1 MKFLALFLS
10 LATACQAA
18 FVNADRV
25 MFPSAPAAVTNA
37 PSLFPA
43 NSFLG
48 FVVTGQSLANGSGSG
63 MNLSTTP
70 NPTIYTQGNG
80 APVPFGDNPVTAG
93 LAPCT
98 ESYYQTE
105 TITTSSMQQARAL
118 GVQQSMG
125 SLVAA
130 ASGQPYYG
138 WLDPGTAVW
147 TLNQQWISNC
157 VTYATNPV
165 VIFPAWFIVHGE
177 ANASDT
183 SYTNTLLDWCKSA
196 TTNCRSITGQTN
208 IVKIFSSQMSSFN
221 SRGGAVSDLAMLQ
234 VSQVAGHSNITVCA
248 KYMLQS
254 DQTNSPHLA
263 AIGYQRLGEYYGKAF
278 HDEFYS
284 NSFSPLIITNATRNG
299 STITASFGGC
309 IGGLSVDTNT
319 VPFISNYGIVVDGY
333 TVTNVVVTNGNQIFI
348 QLSTTT
354 SGSCTLNCAMDVTG
368 SSPSWVGNG
377 GGSTLLPDIQA
388 RSNIRDND
396 PRVGFLSGS
405 NLWNWPVHHQ
415 FTVP

>member
-10 LATACQAA
+10 LATGCHAA
-18 FVNADRV
+18 IIHADRV
-25 MFPSAPAAVTNA
+25 IFPSAPAAVTNA
-37 PSLFPA
+37 PSPFPA

-70 NPTIYTQGNG
+70 NPTCYTQGGG

-93 LAPCT
+93 LSPCT

-105 TITTSSMQQARAL
+105 TITTSSMQEARAL

-138 WLDPGTAVW
+138 WLDPGSAVW
-147 TLNQQWISNC
+147 ILNQEWISNC
-157 VTYATNPV
+157 VTYATNPA
-165 VIFPAWFIVHGE
+165 VIFPAWFVVHGE

-183 SYTNTLLDWCKSA
+183 SYTNALLDWCKSA
-196 TTNCRSITGQTN
+196 TTNCQTITGQTN
-208 IVKIFSSQMSSFN
+208 IVKIFSSQISSFGS
-221 SRGGAVSDLAMLQ
+221 SRVGIQSDLCMLT
-234 VSQVAGHSNITVCA
+234 VSQVAGHSNITVCP
-248 KYMLQS
+248 KYMLPS
-254 DQTNSPHLA
+254 DQTDSPHLQ

-299 STITASFGGC
+299 ATITASFGGC
-309 IGGLSVDTNT
+309 IGGLSIDTNT
-319 VPFISNYGIVVDGY
+319 VPFISNYGIAVDGY
-333 TVTNVVVTNGNQIFI
+333 TVTNVAITNGNQIFI
-348 QLSTTT
+348 QLSTAT
-354 SGSCTLNCAMDVTG
+354 SGSCVISCALDAVGTSG
-368 SSPSWVGNG
+368 WSGNG
-377 GGSTLLPDIQA
+377 GGSTLLPDYQA
-388 RSNIRDND
+388 RSNLRDND

-415 FTVP
+415 FIVP